1 MMIERDRPV
10 TIAVHPKLEYELKL
24 RKGELEDVTGRPI
37 KGGLTTYSEFAAF
50 ELEAIRK
57 SGAQISKEILK
68 MNRPQ
73 IHEFEINGA
82 NRQFVTYEHF
92 KKLFIFAS
100 VLNKKKDQQQINVD
114 LSKLKG
120 LKKNDVKIYW

>member
-1 MMIERDRPV
+1 MIIERDRPV
-10 TIAVHPKLEYELKL
+10 TVAVHPKLEAELKH
-24 RKGELEDVTGRPI
+24 RKEELESVTERPI

-57 SGAQISKEILK
+57 SGDEIYQEVLK
-68 MNRPQ
+68 INDPE
-73 IHEFEINGA
+73 IFEFEISGVK
-82 NRQFVTYEHF
+82 RQFVTFEHF

-100 VLNKKKDQQQINVD
+100 ILNKKKDQRQINID

-120 LKKNDVKIYW
+120 LKKNDAQIYW

>member
-1 MMIERDRPV
+1 MIEERERPV
-10 TIAVHPKLEYELKL
+10 VVAVHPKLEFELKK
-24 RKGELEDVTGRPI
+24 RKEELEDITGKPI

-50 ELEAIRK
+50 ELEGIRK
-57 SGAQISKEILK
+57 SGDEINEEILK
-68 MNRPQ
+68 IRNVQ
-73 IHEFEINGA
+73 IKEFEIKGIIY
-82 NRQFVTYEHF
+82 QFVPYEHY

-100 VLNKKKDQQQINVD
+100 ILKKKKDQKQINVD

>member
-1 MMIERDRPV
+1 MIDRIRPV
-10 TIAVHPKLEYELKL
+10 TIAVHPKLEFELKK
-24 RKGELEDVTGRPI
+24 RREELEGVTNRPV

-57 SGAQISKEILK
+57 SGTQINKEILK
-68 MNRPQ
+68 IKNPDVF
-73 IHEFEINGA
+73 EFEIKGID
-82 NRQFVTYEHF
+82 RQFVPYEHF

-100 VLNKKKDQQQINVD
+100 ILNKKKDQQQINVD

-120 LKKNDVKIYW
+120 LKKNDVNIYW

>member
-1 MMIERDRPV
+1 MIIERDRPV
-10 TIAVHPKLEYELKL
+10 TIAVHPKLEHELKER
-24 RKGELEDVTGRPI
+24 RKELEDVTNRPI
-37 KGGLTTYSEFAAF
+37 RGGLTTYSEFAAF

-57 SGAQISKEILK
+57 SGDEIHKDILK
-68 MNRPQ
+68 LNKPKVFD
-73 IHEFEINGA
+73 FEINGI
-82 NRQFVTYEHF
+82 NRQFVPYEYF

>member
-1 MMIERDRPV
+1 MIERERPV
-10 TIAVHPKLEYELKL
+10 TVAVHPKLEFELKK
-24 RKGELEDVTGRPI
+24 RKEELENVTNRPV

-57 SGAQISKEILK
+57 SGDEINQEILK
-68 MNRPQ
+68 IKKPQ
-73 IHEFEINGA
+73 IFEFEVYGSK
-82 NRQFVTYEHF
+82 RQFVTYEHF

-100 VLNKKKDQQQINVD
+100 ILNKKKDQQQINVD

-120 LKKNDVKIYW
+120 LKKNDCKIYW